1 MQDIT
6 IQLEQI
12 TKEILEDSAEIIA
25 ATAQEYYRDS
35 FRRKGFDGVPW
46 TPAQKASGKGSLLV
60 KSGALANSIRI
71 AEVSHRRVVLAAG
84 GDKVSYAQTHNE
96 GYSGSVQIPEH
107 IRKLK
112 PKSLVSGTGKT
123 EVTVRAHNRQLRIPR
138 RQFMGQANE
147 LNELIRNRLI
157 GYIAGKTNQ

>member
-12 TKEILEDSAEIIA
+12 TQDILQDSVEIIA
-25 ATAQEYYRDS
+25 ATAQEYYRES

-46 TPAQKASGKGSLLV
+46 KPAQNASGKGSLLV

-71 AEVSHRRVVLAAG
+71 AEVSPRRVVLAAG
-84 GDKVSYAQTHNE
+84 GDKVSYAQAHNE
-96 GYSGSVQIPEH
+96 GYSGSIQIPEH
-107 IRKLK
+107 IRKK

-147 LNELIRNRLI
+147 LNELIRKRLI
-157 GYIAGKTNQ
+157 GYIAAKTNQ